1 MKTSRPSEDRENTS
15 HNSGVSWKIWL
26 ITASRLVLNTARRFA
41 YPFAPALS
49 RGLGVPLT
57 AITSLI
63 AVNQATTLL
72 GLLIGPLTDRWGYR
86 RMMLI
91 GLGVL
96 ILGMTMASLFPGYGT
111 VLIALSCAGLGKTI
125 FDPAMQSY
133 ISELVPFD
141 RRARAIGILEFAWAG
156 STLVGIP
163 FIAILIDRL
172 DWRSPFFVLSGVGF
186 LSLIA
191 LYLFLPREPRHGR
204 PRQLA
209 WGLLQTLQALL
220 KNPVARA
227 TLGFGFF
234 FSLAN
239 DNLFVIYGAWMEH
252 TFHVSIVTIGM
263 STTVIGIA
271 ELLGEFLTATV
282 SDKLGLPRGVLLG
295 LALCVGTYSFL
306 PWADTFS
313 LALIAL
319 FFIFLTVEFTIVT
332 FLSLCTELLPGSR
345 ATMLAAFFA
354 AAGLGRITGALI
366 GGIVWLQGGI
376 IANSLVSITACCLGF
391 VSLSWGL
398 RKWKQSRSHK
408 ENSLTKN

>member
-1 MKTSRPSEDRENTS
+1 MPSDNQKNTAYI
-15 HNSGVSWKIWL
+15 SGVSWKIWL

-49 RGLGVPLT
+49 RGLGVSLT

-63 AVNQATTLL
+63 AVNQAATLL
-72 GLLIGPLTDRWGYR
+72 GVLIGPLTDHWGYR

-96 ILGMTMASLFPGYGT
+96 ILGMTAASLFPAYVT
-111 VLIALSCAGLGKTI
+111 VLLALSFAGLGKTI

-133 ISELVPFD
+133 ISELVPFN
-141 RRARAIGILEFAWAG
+141 RRARAIGVLEFAWAG

-172 DWRSPFFVLSGVGF
+172 GWRSPFFVLSGVGF

-191 LYLFLPREPRHGR
+191 LYLFLPGETRHGR
-204 PRQLA
+204 PRQLES
-209 WGLLQTLQALL
+209 GFFQTLQELL
-220 KNPVARA
+220 KSPVALA
-227 TLGFGFF
+227 TLSFGFF
-234 FSLAN
+234 FALAN
-239 DNLFVIYGAWMEH
+239 DNLFVIYGAWLEH
-252 TFHVSIVTIGM
+252 TFQVSIATIGM

-282 SDKLGLPRGVLLG
+282 SDKLGLHRVVILG
-295 LALCVGTYSFL
+295 LLLCILNYGLL
-306 PWADTFS
+306 PWWAHSFS
-313 LALIAL
+313 LALTGL
-319 FFIFLTVEFTIVT
+319 FFIFFTVEFTIVT

-345 ATMLAAFFA
+345 ATMLAGFFA

-376 IANSLVSITACCLGF
+376 VANSFVSVAACCLAL
-391 VSLSWGL
+391 VSVFWGL
-398 RKWKQSRSHK
+398 KKWKQSHIQK
-408 ENSLTKN
+408 ENSLTKI